1 MGIRVGAAGVGKR
14 LGVCELGRCTS
25 PPSRVAFNTSTC
37 PLPTLYPTLLAPLSQ
52 GAAEASSASARAWRL
67 NKGKSAAPKPAP
79 EPGPSKAEA
88 RPQAG
93 PGGLWLPSQLRRP
106 PCAFLAG
113 ATVKTAAL
121 APTEK
126 LPPRALP
133 TAAVW
138 GAVAQAVPVL
148 PVGADVVLPVG
159 ADVVHRPMVG
169 GLAAHPPGGSLL
181 KARNAE
187 SKESPHQYVV
197 AQSRLVGGD
206 SFSSKTVPGAR
217 ISTETRA
224 PQTANPHTGPAR
236 ARPTS
241 AQGYRRKKVSGKV
254 PWASGRTGG
263 SSQPKNR

>member
-14 LGVCELGRCTS
+14 LVVCELGRCTS

-133 TAAVW
+133 TLSPAELLPPRALPAAAVW

-159 ADVVHRPMVG
+159 ADVVHRPIVG
-169 GLAAHPPGGSLL
+169 GLATATAVGGLTKIGRSGTPGTVFPPG
-181 KARNAE
+181 K
-187 SKESPHQYVV
+187 V
-197 AQSRLVGGD
+197 
-206 SFSSKTVPGAR
+206 F
-217 ISTETRA
+217 
-224 PQTANPHTGPAR
+224 
-236 ARPTS
+236 PT
-241 AQGYRRKKVSGKV
+241 
-254 PWASGRTGG
+254 
-263 SSQPKNR
+263 N

>member
-133 TAAVW
+133 TLSPAELLPPRALPSAAVW

-148 PVGADVVLPVG
+148 PVGADI
-159 ADVVHRPMVG
+159 VHRPIVG
-169 GLAAHPPGGSLL
+169 GLATAT
-181 KARNAE
+181 A
-187 SKESPHQYVV
+187 
-197 AQSRLVGGD
+197 VGGLTKIGW
-206 SFSSKTVPGAR
+206 SGTPGTVFHPKTVPGAR
-217 ISTETRA
+217 ISRPYNPTLRDSRA
-224 PQTANPHTGPAR
+224 SLDT
-236 ARPTS
+236 
-241 AQGYRRKKVSGKV
+241 
-254 PWASGRTGG
+254 
-263 SSQPKNR
+263 

>member
-37 PLPTLYPTLLAPLSQ
+37 PLSTLYPTLLAPLSQ
-52 GAAEASSASARAWRL
+52 GSAEASSANARAWRL

-138 GAVAQAVPVL
+138 GAVAQA
-148 PVGADVVLPVG
+148 ASVLPVG
-159 ADVVHRPMVG
+159 ADVVHRPIVG
-169 GLAAHPPGGSLL
+169 GLATATAVGVLTKIGRSGTPGTVFHP
-181 KARNAE
+181 
-187 SKESPHQYVV
+187 
-197 AQSRLVGGD
+197 
-206 SFSSKTVPGAR
+206 KTVPGAR
-217 ISTETRA
+217 IRA
-224 PQTANPHTGPAR
+224 PVR
-236 ARPTS
+236 
-241 AQGYRRKKVSGKV
+241 
-254 PWASGRTGG
+254 
-263 SSQPKNR
+263 